1 MDLVRINDVV
11 DRFGIS
17 SRTLRY
23 YEEMGLLWSS
33 HPDNKTQRYY
43 DADALE
49 RLKQIIVL
57 RKLQIPVKDIVAIFE
72 SENMAALIQAFVD
85 KLESLDTEISA
96 LSELRRLVDDF
107 LHKMLMSGVKKISA
121 ITLLYEE
128 TEKRLATV
136 ETSEPVTF
144 ERLSEISREALRLHD
159 VRITRLPP
167 MRVLTSRSK
176 EGQAGEINENFFAE
190 YGFMPEPG
198 FRNCFFRKEA
208 RGEWVMLI
216 NIPQDYEN
224 ATGYIDEDF
233 PGGLY
238 AIATSFM
245 TDMDDTFILLRDYIK
260 RSDNYEFDVDTDG
273 KLLRGEMIEE
283 ILPWDI
289 VTKFNQYQQ
298 DVFVPIKI
306 NPNKNK
312 EKSIME
318 NVKFLCQSCASPL
331 SKPEDFGTNA
341 DGSRSGDYCG
351 VCCENGTLY
360 GGADIKMEEMIEICV
375 PYAVK
380 AGKYKDD
387 NEARTAMQIIFSGL
401 KRWAK

>member
-1 MDLVRINDVV
+1 MDLIRINDVV
-11 DRFGIS
+11 DNFGIS

-33 HPDNKTQRYY
+33 HPDNKSQRYY

-49 RLKQIIVL
+49 RLKQIIIL
-57 RKLQIPVKDIVAIFE
+57 RKLQIPVKDIVTIFK
-72 SENMAALIQAFVD
+72 SENTAALIQAFVD

-96 LSELRRLVDDF
+96 LSELRLLVDDF
-107 LHKMLMSGVKKISA
+107 LHKMLMSGIKKISA

-128 TEKRLATV
+128 TEKRLATA
-136 ETSEPVTF
+136 EKNEPLTF
-144 ERLSEISREALRLHD
+144 EKLSEISRGALKLHD

-167 MRVLTSRSK
+167 MRVLTSRTK
-176 EGQAGEINENFFAE
+176 KGQAGEISENFFAE

-208 RGEWVMLI
+208 NDEWVMLMK
-216 NIPQDYEN
+216 IPQDYEN

-245 TDMDDTFILLRDYIK
+245 ADLDDTFILLRDYINK
-260 RSDNYEFDVDTDG
+260 SDNYEFDVDADG
-273 KLLRGEMIEE
+273 KLLRDEMIEE

-289 VTKFNQYQQ
+289 VANFNQYQQ
-298 DVFVPIKI
+298 DVFVPII
-306 NPNKNK
+306 ISNNKNK
-312 EKSIME
+312 ERLTVE

-331 SKPEDFGTNA
+331 SKPEDFGTEA
-341 DGSRSGDYCG
+341 DGSKSGDYCSA
-351 VCCENGTLY
+351 CCDNGSLY
-360 GGADIKMEEMIEICV
+360 GGEDMKMEEMIEICV
-375 PYAVK
+375 PYAVS
-380 AGKYKDD
+380 AGKYKDND
-387 NEARTAMQIIFSGL
+387 EARTAMREVFSKL